1 MDITSKCLCVC
12 ATWCF
17 APLSVKVSS
26 IYSRQFKPVPVHNSL
41 DDLGV
46 VLLATLHS
54 SVLPLH
60 QAALTVSGPNLKKK
74 DCIWI
79 GWSGK
84 FITQKIEKTELQMGV
99 EINII
104 NNTCMALQHIPDMP

>member
-74 DCIWI
+74 IAFGLVGQENLLLRRLKRLNSKW
-79 GWSGK
+79 
-84 FITQKIEKTELQMGV
+84 E
-99 EINII
+99 
-104 NNTCMALQHIPDMP
+104 